1 MNYYLSPQA
10 CIKWLETRSV
20 YHTASD
26 ELYELDEQS
35 FDFLR
40 DCSSAEGCSS
50 DDRALIEYCL
60 HEGILST
67 EPSGRPRPPV
77 IKSPKPSL
85 RYLELQIT
93 DRCNLRCGHCYIG
106 ESSSRELSCDQIRDL
121 LSEFQEMQGLR
132 VLITGGEPLLH
143 SDFQAINHMLPG
155 FMVRKVLFSNG
166 HLITASLLDGLHV
179 DEIQISI
186 DGLGDAHD
194 LLRGKGSFRNAMTA
208 LRLCREKG
216 FAVSVSTMVH
226 AGNLGDFDR
235 MDGLFRDM
243 GVRDWT
249 VDVPSV
255 SGRLVGNPAFQVSP
269 ATGGRYLGYGFGTGL
284 HGGSEGYG
292 CGLHLMSVLAD
303 GNVAKCTF
311 YAGRRVGTIA
321 DSLRKCWTR
330 IAPVKLEDLACD
342 CAHLEACRGG
352 CRYRAELLGS
362 ATGKD
367 LYRCSYYDIMNQ
379 ENGRT

>member
-1 MNYYLSPQA
+1 MNSMGSPLIFSEIVRLQQA
-10 CIKWLETRSV
+10 VTQ
-20 YHTASD
+20 TT
-26 ELYELDEQS
+26 
-35 FDFLR
+35 
-40 DCSSAEGCSS
+40 GM
-50 DDRALIEYCL
+50 
-60 HEGILST
+60 
-67 EPSGRPRPPV
+67 PRPPV
-77 IKSPKPSL
+77 VKSPEPSL

-106 ESSSRELSCDQIRDL
+106 GPSSHELSCGQIRGV

-143 SDFQAINHMLPG
+143 SDFQAINRMLPG

-186 DGLGDAHD
+186 DGLEDAHD
-194 LLRGKGSFRNAMTA
+194 LLRGKGSFRSVMKA
-208 LRLCREKG
+208 LHLCREKG
-216 FAVSVSTMVH
+216 FPVSVSTMVH
-226 AGNLGDFDR
+226 AGNLGDFER
-235 MDGLFRDM
+235 MDGLFRDI

-255 SGRLVGNPAFQVSP
+255 SGRLLDNPVFQVSP
-269 ATGGRYLGYGFGTGL
+269 ATGGRYLGYGFGAGL
-284 HGGSEGYG
+284 HGGSDGFG

-311 YAGRRVGTIA
+311 YADRPVGTIA
-321 DSLRKCWTR
+321 DGLGKCWAR
-330 IAPVKLEDLACD
+330 ITPVKLDALACD
-342 CAHLEACRGG
+342 CAHLEMCRGG

-367 LYRCSYYDIMNQ
+367 LYRCSSYDIMSQ
-379 ENGRT
+379 EDGRT